1 MSEFVEA
8 KVQELSGAALDWAV
22 AKAEGVEISLAGA
35 HPHAVVEGRLVGNYA
50 PSTKWSQGGP
60 LISKYGVS
68 FDCISPVNAWES
80 FVWGGPKACDGF
92 SAEAEAPLIAACRAI
107 VASIL
112 GETVSV
118 PKELLS

>member
-1 MSEFVEA
+1 MSKFV
-8 KVQELSGAALDWAV
+8 KVKTHDLSGAALDWSV

-60 LISKYGVS
+60 LIDKYRLDMEWVS
-68 FDCISPVNAWES
+68 HNTCRTET
-80 FVWGGPKACDGF
+80 PKCV
-92 SAEAEAPLIAACRAI
+92 SAMGKTPLIAACRAI
-107 VASIL
+107 VASVL
-112 GETVSV
+112 GDTVSV